1 MFLVHKPNFV
11 HYITLVMCAEQ
22 SNQISA
28 HNLPD
33 LSVSEISAAL
43 RSTVENT
50 FQRVRVRGEV
60 SGFKR
65 APSGHL
71 YMTLKDND
79 AVLDAVCWRGT
90 ASRLRVLPEDGIE
103 VVATGRLTTYAGRSK
118 YQIVVESFE
127 VAGEGALLKLIE
139 ARRLQLTAEG
149 LFDPGRKQQLPF
161 LPEVIGV
168 VTSPTGAV
176 IRDILHRLEDR
187 FPRRVLIWPVLV
199 QGDGS
204 ADQIAEA
211 IDGFNAFG
219 KHTNLPRPD
228 IIIVA
233 RGGGSIEDLWAFNE
247 EITVRAASRS
257 VIPIISAVGHETDTT
272 LIDFAADIRAPTPT
286 AAAEMAVPV
295 RHELHARVM
304 DDASRLTI
312 VIKRKLEDCRIRVEA
327 LSRGLP
333 DPRQIMEEK
342 SQRLDDWD
350 ERLRNSLFVGLS
362 HHRQQLQ
369 AMRDRL
375 RKPDYLVQSAND
387 QLFNEWRRLQRA
399 VKQSFKDHEHN
410 LDKTASLL
418 ESFSYERVLER
429 GFSLIS
435 GDDGKH
441 LASLK
446 TVNPGDK
453 VGLRFF
459 DGEAQACILGK
470 SDSASISRPTSRGS
484 RKTVKS
490 LKNGQGELL

>member
-22 SNQISA
+22 SNENSV

-43 RSTVENT
+43 KLTVENT

-118 YQIVVESFE
+118 YQIVAESFE

-139 ARRLQLTAEG
+139 ARRRQLTAEG
-149 LFDPGRKQQLPF
+149 LFDPERKRQLPF

-219 KHTNLPRPD
+219 EHANLPRPD
-228 IIIVA
+228 VIIVA

-257 VIPIISAVGHETDTT
+257 VIPLISAVGHETDTT

-295 RHELHARVM
+295 RHELHAQVM

-312 VIKRKLEDCRIRVEA
+312 AIKRRLEDCRLRLEI

-333 DPRQIMEEK
+333 NPRQIMEEK

-350 ERLRNSLFVGLS
+350 ERLRNSLLVGLS
-362 HHRQQLQ
+362 HLRQQLQ
-369 AMRDRL
+369 AIKDRL
-375 RKPDYLVQSAND
+375 RKPDQLLQSANE
-387 QLFNEWRRLQRA
+387 QLSNEGQRLERA
-399 VKQSFKDHEHN
+399 IKLCFKDHEQN

-418 ESFSYERVLER
+418 ESFSYERILER

-435 GDDGKH
+435 GADGKH

-446 TVNPGDK
+446 DVHPGDN

-459 DGEAQACILGK
+459 DGEAQARILGK
-470 SDSASISRPTSRGS
+470 SDSASSRRPASGGS
-484 RKTVKS
+484 KKRVKS
-490 LKNGQGELL
+490 RENDQGKLL

>member
-1 MFLVHKPNFV
+1 
-11 HYITLVMCAEQ
+11 MCAEQ
-22 SNQISA
+22 SNENSVD
-28 HNLPD
+28 NLPD

-43 RSTVENT
+43 KSTVETT

-139 ARRLQLTAEG
+139 ARRRQLTAEG
-149 LFDPGRKQQLPF
+149 LFDPERKRQLPF

-168 VTSPTGAV
+168 VTSQSGAV

-204 ADQIAEA
+204 AGQIAEA
-211 IDGFNAFG
+211 IDGFNTFG
-219 KHTNLPRPD
+219 EHTNLPRPD
-228 IIIVA
+228 VIIVA

-257 VIPIISAVGHETDTT
+257 VIPLISAVGHETDTT
-272 LIDFAADIRAPTPT
+272 LMDFAADVRAPTPT

-295 RHELHARVM
+295 RYELHAQVM

-312 VIKRKLEDCRIRVEA
+312 AIKRRLEDCRLRLES

-333 DPRQIMEEK
+333 NPRQIMEEK

-350 ERLRNSLFVGLS
+350 ERLRNSLLVGLS
-362 HHRQQLQ
+362 HRRQQLQ
-369 AMRDRL
+369 AMKDRL
-375 RKPDYLVQSAND
+375 RKPDHLLQSANE
-387 QLFNEWRRLQRA
+387 QLSNERQRLERA
-399 VKQSFKDHEHN
+399 IKLSFKDHEHN
-410 LDKTASLL
+410 LDKAASLL

-459 DGEAQACILGK
+459 DGEAQARILGK
-470 SDSASISRPTSRGS
+470 SDSASSRRPASGVS
-484 RKTVKS
+484 KKKVKS
-490 LKNGQGELL
+490 PENDQGKLL